1 VTDRSGWGLLAF
13 LVAGAAATGGLASLA
28 FGITCFANGDRDV
41 SCAVLTVVVPL
52 TTLPLALGVGTLG
65 AVWHGWLTSDPDNTD
80 TALEN
85 ALDDPRATDGNP
97 SNG

>member
-28 FGITCFANGDRDV
+28 FGIACFADGDRDV

-65 AVWHGWLTSDPDNTD
+65 AAWHGWLTSNPDNTD
-80 TALEN
+80 TAPEN
-85 ALDDPRATDGNP
+85 ALDDPLTPSGNP
-97 SNG
+97 RNG